1 MIGQRTETLMDLD
14 AQDLDDYFEKNM
26 KSLKNQKEEESDSI
40 RSGDKR
46 FVQLQLSIIDTGIG
60 ISEEGLKK
68 LFMDFSKLD
77 ENSKRNASGTGLG
90 LSICKNI
97 IEQMGGKV
105 EA

>member
-1 MIGQRTETLMDLD
+1 MDLD
-14 AQDLDDYFEKNM
+14 AKDLDDYFEKNM
-26 KSLKNQKEEESDSI
+26 KSLEKHKVDEESDSI